1 MDLSAVR
8 RVEAITRNLEP
19 PPPPTFTTMTD
30 VDIFCG
36 TYNVNGKREKALAL
50 SWWLMQGWT
59 TSAPHLFV
67 ITIQEMIDLSA
78 ANVVKE
84 TIADTRSKQAAE
96 DWAAEL
102 RRAFGYVAAA
112 RPGCFDGATPQLIA
126 EEHMVG
132 IALFVFAWDETVL
145 SSVEDLCSARIP
157 TGAVGGRLGNKG
169 ACAVRFRLRA
179 STLCFVGA
187 HLSAHRGDVAGRNAD
202 YAAVVGKDCFSRFAP
217 WRGDVDGD
225 KAEMTASDGPP
236 NPCRCDF
243 GVLDHDV
250 VVFAGDLNYRV
261 DASLADR
268 EVQFLVRGDLPKLV
282 ALDQLNVERSA
293 GRTFAHGFA
302 EAPLTFLPTYKY
314 ATGTTQYD
322 YEVADAD
329 GATNKKTRCP
339 AWCDR
344 VLWRAEPTGPRPAD
358 GAFAESVAA
367 STYDRADDRLKVSDH
382 RAVFALLT
390 ARLRDVDADAR
401 DAAGRDAA
409 AAARGEAPRAPRAD
423 EQRGGFEVLTRPASL
438 SAPPPASLAPATR
451 RTSLSAPALPS
462 PAPARHAGVD
472 LDPPMLWLRA
482 GVDAVS
488 TITNRSREPVALAL
502 ARAPPWAR
510 LALPLSLAPGASA
523 TLKAHAALDA
533 AAKLAL
539 AEHGGLLAATAT
551 VSVDGAATHLLP
563 VVVSATPNWPAAH
576 PAADAPPR
584 APPQRASSVLAIPG
598 IK

>member
-8 RVEAITRNLEP
+8 RVEAIARNLEP
-19 PPPPTFTTMTD
+19 PPPPTFTTMSD

-67 ITIQEMIDLSA
+67 ITLQEMIDLSA

-145 SSVEDLCSARIP
+145 SSVEDLCSAKIP

-202 YAAVVGKDCFSRFAP
+202 YAAV
-217 WRGDVDGD
+217 
-225 KAEMTASDGPP
+225 
-236 NPCRCDF
+236 
-243 GVLDHDV
+243 
-250 VVFAGDLNYRV
+250 
-261 DASLADR
+261 
-268 EVQFLVRGDLPKLV
+268 
-282 ALDQLNVERSA
+282 LNVERSA

-314 ATGTTQYD
+314 ATARPSTTTRS
-322 YEVADAD
+322 DAD

-367 STYDRADDRLKVSDH
+367 STYDRADDRLKV
-382 RAVFALLT
+382 ATT
-390 ARLRDVDADAR
+390 A
-401 DAAGRDAA
+401 
-409 AAARGEAPRAPRAD
+409 
-423 EQRGGFEVLTRPASL
+423 
-438 SAPPPASLAPATR
+438 
-451 RTSLSAPALPS
+451 PS
-462 PAPARHAGVD
+462 
-472 LDPPMLWLRA
+472 
-482 GVDAVS
+482 S
-488 TITNRSREPVALAL
+488 RS
-502 ARAPPWAR
+502 
-510 LALPLSLAPGASA
+510 
-523 TLKAHAALDA
+523 
-533 AAKLAL
+533 
-539 AEHGGLLAATAT
+539 
-551 VSVDGAATHLLP
+551 
-563 VVVSATPNWPAAH
+563 
-576 PAADAPPR
+576 
-584 APPQRASSVLAIPG
+584 
-598 IK
+598 